1 MSDPTLDSPL
11 DLHEQPFA
19 LRIGGP
25 DGADLFVERI
35 RGREAL
41 SKPFD
46 FSLIARLPQGAGP
59 DSLSSWIEAPA
70 RVSLVTARGARRIHG
85 IVARVT
91 ALGATT
97 RGEGVVK
104 IKVVPRLARLSLRKN
119 SRIFQDRTPQEIVT
133 AILDEGGVP
142 HRFETFDTYLRRAY
156 ATQYEETD
164 LAFVSRILAEVGIYY
179 RFDPPASADPNA
191 PETLVFADARRYP
204 PVAAPTEV
212 AYRSLASGGGL
223 SGDDEHVTS
232 FSAHDRMAPAT
243 SVRRTFDFRR
253 PLLRLESRSSLTAA
267 NSPSP
272 ETTKEWFEHDGE
284 PEPSEHEMGGEDAR
298 LEQLRRKARTMS
310 GRSTCRRLVP
320 GARFSLWGHETPEL
334 DSEYAVTSVTHDGRA
349 ADQATGNEGAA
360 GRAGGRSGPNPLY
373 ENTFTC
379 VHATDRLRPAR
390 PRRFVRHVIETAI
403 VTGPE
408 GAEIHADDHGR
419 VKVRFLWD
427 RAGTPDDRSSCWIRT
442 SQLWSGE
449 AWGAQ
454 FVPRVGMEVIVGF
467 VQGDPDQ
474 PVILGCV
481 PNAVRRLPFGA
492 PTKSGIVTRST
503 PGGEVRNELS
513 FEDRRGSEE
522 VLLAAGRDLTVTS
535 ARNMATLVG
544 GAQATD
550 VRGSSEVK
558 TSGDRV
564 EKIGGDAKATVDGS
578 KADKVALG
586 WTRRAGTD
594 IVESAGADYQLS
606 VGKGYTLAV
615 SGILGTTVG
624 TPDAPSVASTFVHG
638 DHLVRTSGTVKL
650 VADQG
655 ISLVCG
661 ESRIDVR
668 PDGVRI
674 QAASV
679 TLAGKEAVLVRG
691 KGPSLSLSDTAV
703 LTADKVQIF
712 AEKGQIL
719 LDKHARMNGETV
731 KLNCSDEAAPPLK
744 DDGEPLEMRPFR
756 TKLTDHSFSPY
767 KDRTYH
773 LVADG
778 VRYEG
783 KTNAEGVVDKPIPK
797 DTKLIEITVWI
808 GDYPQGERQ
817 LFVIRRGYSPPDSVD
832 GAQSRLASLGYLKGA
847 RSGAMDDATRDALYS
862 FQLDAGLPAT
872 GLLDARTA
880 AKLAAVQGG

>member
-1 MSDPTLDSPL
+1 
-11 DLHEQPFA
+11 
-19 LRIGGP
+19 
-25 DGADLFVERI
+25 
-35 RGREAL
+35 
-41 SKPFD
+41 
-46 FSLIARLPQGAGP
+46 
-59 DSLSSWIEAPA
+59 
-70 RVSLVTARGARRIHG
+70 
-85 IVARVT
+85 
-91 ALGATT
+91 
-97 RGEGVVK
+97 
-104 IKVVPRLARLSLRKN
+104 
-119 SRIFQDRTPQEIVT
+119 
-133 AILDEGGVP
+133 
-142 HRFETFDTYLRRAY
+142 
-156 ATQYEETD
+156 
-164 LAFVSRILAEVGIYY
+164 
-179 RFDPPASADPNA
+179 
-191 PETLVFADARRYP
+191 
-204 PVAAPTEV
+204 
-212 AYRSLASGGGL
+212 
-223 SGDDEHVTS
+223 
-232 FSAHDRMAPAT
+232 
-243 SVRRTFDFRR
+243 
-253 PLLRLESRSSLTAA
+253 
-267 NSPSP
+267 
-272 ETTKEWFEHDGE
+272 
-284 PEPSEHEMGGEDAR
+284 
-298 LEQLRRKARTMS
+298 
-310 GRSTCRRLVP
+310 
-320 GARFSLWGHETPEL
+320 
-334 DSEYAVTSVTHDGRA
+334 
-349 ADQATGNEGAA
+349 
-360 GRAGGRSGPNPLY
+360 
-373 ENTFTC
+373 
-379 VHATDRLRPAR
+379 
-390 PRRFVRHVIETAI
+390 VIETAI

-481 PNAVRRLPFGA
+481 PNAVRRLPFGT
-492 PTKSGIVTRST
+492 PTKSGVVTRST
-503 PGGEVRNELS
+503 PGGKVRNELS
-513 FEDRRGSEE
+513 FEDRQGSEE

-550 VRGSSEVK
+550 VRGSSEEK
-558 TSGDRV
+558 ISGERV
-564 EKIGGDAKATVDGS
+564 AKIGGDARETVDGS
-578 KADKVALG
+578 KAEKVALG

-606 VGKGYTLAV
+606 VGKGYTLSV

-624 TPDAPSVASTFVHG
+624 TPDEPSVASTFVHG

-650 VADQG
+650 SADQG

-679 TLAGKEAVLVRG
+679 TVAGKEAVVVKG

-731 KLNCSDEAAPPLK
+731 KLNCSDEAAPPRK
-744 DDGEPLEMRPFR
+744 DDGEPVEMRPFR

-783 KTNAEGVVDKPIPK
+783 KTTAEGLVDKPIPK
-797 DTKLIEITVWI
+797 DTKLIEITVWT

-817 LFVIRRGYSPPDSVD
+817 LFVIRRGYSAPDSVE

-872 GLLDARTA
+872 GVLDAATA
-880 AKLAAVQGG
+880 GKLAAVQGG